1 MEKISNPSN
10 TTPSSFQS
18 PLNPNKTQLCQ
29 DPYPL
34 LNPAEIGKIGKGI
47 TSHLPKE
54 PQEKSPLTQFYPI
67 DSSQLLKDS
76 VLLSSTNPKHYIC
89 KELTYKL
96 YKTEA
101 RLVRSILE
109 HSKFAYTD
117 SHDWNLL
124 WLGAAPQLYLY
135 ENLHDFQRI
144 SHFPNSFE
152 ITKKDRMSVNLKNMQ
167 QRFPLEYDF
176 FPETYVIPEEYS
188 EFYHK
193 FQNDKGNWI
202 VKPCNS
208 SQGKGIFLLDSLQN
222 LPSVEGCVVSRY
234 IGEPL
239 LIGGLKFDLR
249 VYVLVT
255 SYEPLRV
262 YLYDEGLARFASEP
276 YTSSVKASKFSFLT
290 NYSINK
296 KNEKFIQNTDAYQ
309 DNCGHKWSLSALM
322 KYLSESSLDT
332 SSLLG
337 KVYDLIIK
345 TMISIEPSVVSLSKK
360 LVLGRNNC
368 FDLLGFDIIIDSKLK
383 PWLLEVNLSP
393 SLATDSPLDLHIK
406 SNLVS
411 DTLNLIG
418 IRQYDRKK
426 ECINKLKARIQ
437 ARKNQMKQPETK
449 IKIPARPSSV
459 NSKVS
464 FSKYKL
470 FISDLIEEENRLG
483 NFVRIFPCQ
492 GCEIYE
498 KFFLIKRKSNRAMLM
513 FLNTVKNEEPEAK
526 NLMSSVEDN
535 INKDLDKEEN
545 HGQKIVITGDDILIE
560 YLSRVMHAIK
570 SVGVDKLKNE
580 WKVAVEAFVT
590 HSVWANFSGS
600 AISHLSLIEKVN
612 LRIAEMKENRV
623 KSRNSVKESY
633 LSQKHQIVRRFSA
646 LQLEGLIKNPN
657 KSLTREVTSLLF
669 IKDSGILTE
678 VIKWLASSSLKKPKK
693 AKSVRRTGSISTSE
707 LERLKP

>member
-1 MEKISNPSN
+1 MEKILNSSNI
-10 TTPSSFQS
+10 TPSSFQS
-18 PLNPNKTQLCQ
+18 KLNPYKNLIGQE
-29 DPYPL
+29 PYPL
-34 LNPAEIGKIGKGI
+34 LNPDEIGKIGKGI
-47 TSHLPKE
+47 TSHCPKE
-54 PQEKSPLTQFYPI
+54 PQEKSSLTQFYPI
-67 DSSQLLKDS
+67 DSFQLLKDS
-76 VLLSSTNPKHYIC
+76 VLSSICPKHYIC

-109 HSKFAYTD
+109 QSKFTYTD

-144 SHFPNSFE
+144 NHFPNSFE

-167 QRFPLEYDF
+167 QRFPSEYDF

-208 SQGKGIFLLDSLQN
+208 SQGKGIFLLDTLQN

-239 LIGGLKFDLR
+239 LINGLKFDLR
-249 VYVLVT
+249 IYVLVT
-255 SYEPLRV
+255 SYEPLRI
-262 YLYDEGLARFASEP
+262 YLYDEGLVRFASEP
-276 YTSSVKASKFSFLT
+276 YTSSVKASKYSFLT

-296 KNEKFIQNTDAYQ
+296 KNEKFIQNTNVSQ

-322 KYLSESSLDT
+322 KYLSESSFDT
-332 SSLLG
+332 SSLLS
-337 KVYDLIIK
+337 KIYDLVIK
-345 TMISIEPSVVSLSKK
+345 TMISIEPSVVSLCKK

-368 FDLLGFDIIIDSKLK
+368 FDLLGFDIIIDSNLK

-406 SNLVS
+406 SNLIS

-418 IRQYDRKK
+418 IKQYDRKK
-426 ECINKLKARIQ
+426 ECLNKLKARIQ

-449 IKIPARPSSV
+449 LKISTRPSSV

-470 FISDLIEEENRLG
+470 FISDLIEEESRIG

-492 GCEIYE
+492 GCEAYE
-498 KFFLIKRKSNRAMLM
+498 KLFLIKRKSNKAMLM
-513 FLNTVKNEEPEAK
+513 ILYTVKNEEPESK
-526 NLMSSVEDN
+526 NMVVNVEDN
-535 INKDLDKEEN
+535 KDLEKEEKE
-545 HGQKIVITGDDILIE
+545 GLKIVITGDDILIE

-570 SVGVDKLKNE
+570 SVGVDKIKNE
-580 WKVAVEAFVT
+580 WKVALEAFVG
-590 HSVWANFSGS
+590 HSIWDNFSNSG
-600 AISHLSLIEKVN
+600 ISNLNLLEKIN
-612 LRIAEMKENRV
+612 LRISEMKENRV
-623 KSRNSVKESY
+623 KLKNSVKESY
-633 LSQKHQIVRRFSA
+633 LSQKHQFVRRFSA
-646 LQLEGLIKNPN
+646 LQLEGMIKSSN
-657 KSLTREVTSLLF
+657 KSLTREVTSILF
-669 IKDSGILTE
+669 FNNSGILTE
-678 VIKWLASSSLKKPKK
+678 IIKWLASSSLKKPKK
-693 AKSVRRTGSISTSE
+693 SKTVRRTGSISTAD
-707 LERLKP
+707 LERVKM